1 MGKTFKIIV
10 NGRPYTVEVGRL
22 SESPIAVRV
31 DGEVFHVDLEKE
43 GYKAATTPD
52 SVTKAAADAGPASSS
67 VAAGNVSPKTPTRAT
82 SEVTAA
88 SGDKVV
94 TAPMPGVVLVVR
106 VREGDRVKHGQEV
119 CVMESMKMELNI
131 MATCDGVVRKVCVAA
146 GQSVVHGTVL
156 VELV

>member
-43 GYKAATTPD
+43 GYKAAATPD
-52 SVTKAAADAGPASSS
+52 SVTKAAADAGPALSP
-67 VAAGNVSPKTPTRAT
+67 VAAENASKQTPTRAM
-82 SEVTAA
+82 SGVSAA
-88 SGDKVV
+88 SGEKNV
-94 TAPMPGVVLVVR
+94 TAPMPGVVLAVR
-106 VREGDRVKHGQEV
+106 VKEGDRVKHGQEV

-156 VELV
+156 IELG

>member
-10 NGRPYTVEVGRL
+10 NGRPYTVEVGHL
-22 SESPIAVRV
+22 SESPIMVRV

-43 GYKAATTPD
+43 GHRAAITPD
-52 SVTKAAADAGPASSS
+52 TVMKAAADAGLASSP
-67 VAAGNVSPKTPTRAT
+67 VAAGNASKQTPTRAP
-82 SEVTAA
+82 SAVPAA
-88 SGDKVV
+88 SGEKNV

-106 VREGDRVKHGQEV
+106 VKEGDRVKHGQEV

-131 MATCDGVVRKVCVAA
+131 MATCDGVVRRVCVAA

-156 VELV
+156 VELG

>member
-10 NGRPYTVEVGRL
+10 NGRPHTVEVGHL
-22 SESPIAVRV
+22 SESPIMVRV

-43 GYKAATTPD
+43 GHKSATTPD
-52 SVTKAAADAGPASSS
+52 SVTKAAADAGPASSP
-67 VAAGNVSPKTPTRAT
+67 VAAENASKTPTRAP
-82 SEVTAA
+82 SAA
-88 SGDKVV
+88 SAVSEEKNV

-106 VREGDRVKHGQEV
+106 VKEGDRVKHGQEV

-131 MATCDGVVRKVCVAA
+131 MATCDGVVRRVCVAA

-156 VELV
+156 VEIG

>member
-22 SESPIAVRV
+22 SDSPIAVRV

-43 GYKAATTPD
+43 DYKAAATPD
-52 SVTKAAADAGPASSS
+52 TVTKAAADAGPASSP
-67 VAAGNVSPKTPTRAT
+67 VAARNASQQTPTRAT
-82 SEVTAA
+82 SGVPAA

-146 GQSVVHGTVL
+146 GQSVVNGTVL
-156 VELV
+156 IELG